1 MSDQS
6 KTPFQAGR
14 NIAMKVPPHQFDA
27 TVSFYKD
34 LIGLPHLSSNDDS
47 ESFAF
52 GTMRLWIDRVPSL
65 SQAEIWLDIQCD
77 DTENAAKLLNVP
89 GVARCDD
96 IEPLPDGLD
105 GFWIANPAGIIH
117 LIEDPKENPD

>member
-1 MSDQS
+1 MSDQ
-6 KTPFQAGR
+6 TAALFQAGR
-14 NIAMKVPPHQFDA
+14 NIAMKVPPHQFEA

-34 LIGLPHLSSNDDS
+34 LIGLPHLSSDEHS

-65 SQAEIWLDIQCD
+65 SQAEIWLDIQCN
-77 DTENAAKLLNVP
+77 DTVKASQRLAVP
-89 GVARCDD
+89 GVVRCDD

-105 GFWIANPAGIIH
+105 GFWITNPAGIVH
-117 LIEDPKENPD
+117 LVEDPKENAE